1 MAGLQRANGW
11 ANSHGAE
18 KQQHFKP
25 FLAFSLFSNT
35 KEITQVPACIN
46 HIRGKAAKNTADI
59 PRHSGPERN
68 SGNVFFFNCVTGAN
82 CFSLQLQLQK
92 EAEDEGGARL

>member
-11 ANSHGAE
+11 ANSHAAE

-25 FLAFSLFSNT
+25 FLAFSLFSNM

-59 PRHSGPERN
+59 SRHSGKHSGPERN
-68 SGNVFFFNCVTGAN
+68 SGNVVGVFFLTV
-82 CFSLQLQLQK
+82 
-92 EAEDEGGARL
+92 